1 MFGEKSGGENPVGQ
15 RVSLDGG
22 QSWSLVM
29 GVAADAKNNGIEIP
43 ADPEYWRLRMND
55 SLQIGR
61 GSMAIFRT
69 SQDPAA
75 IERSIRE
82 EITALDPAIPVTME
96 TLEAR
101 VDRFRERPR
110 FTAALVSLF
119 AVFGWIL
126 AAVGLYGV
134 LSFLVSRRTREIG
147 VRMALGA
154 TPAKI
159 TALIQRQA
167 FAMVAAGLAVG
178 LIAAAALTR
187 LIRGLLFEISPRI
200 QFPSDWQFSLSS
212 PPPGLRHGFRPAEP
226 PRSIPRSRCA
236 SNDKPMWR

>member
-1 MFGEKSGGENPVGQ
+1 
-15 RVSLDGG
+15 L
-22 QSWSLVM
+22 
-29 GVAADAKNNGIEIP
+29 
-43 ADPEYWRLRMND
+43 
-55 SLQIGR
+55 GR
-61 GSMAIFRT
+61 GGVAIFRT
-69 SQDPAA
+69 SQDPIA

-82 EITALDPAIPVTME
+82 EITALDPTVPVTME
-96 TLEAR
+96 TLDAR

-159 TALIQRQA
+159 VALISGEA
-167 FAMVAAGLAVG
+167 FAMVGAGLAAGV
-178 LIAAAALTR
+178 IAAAALTR
-187 LIRGLLFEISPRI
+187 LIQGLLFEISPEDPVSFGLAI
-200 QFPSDWQFSLSS
+200 LALVAAAGLAAWIPSRRAAAVD
-212 PPPGLRHGFRPAEP
+212 PAVALRSE
-226 PRSIPRSRCA
+226 
-236 SNDKPMWR
+236 